1 MGKRG
6 HRAQGKKLLGPDL
19 GSSCSYSRVESFRG
33 RPVLRGSVTAQSLS
47 HSAAVS
53 RGRSLVGDGGPRVQ
67 PLSYP
72 PADTELELGEA
83 GKGSGELLPNLFFG
97 GRPPSPAG
105 SGVGPLPGRETSHIS
120 HLIPQLCIFRLSF
133 LFLVVVLLRG
143 HVRFIS
149 LCQAFGAGTDKQ
161 IVLPE
166 NLVAAVAATLP
177 LTAV

>member
-6 HRAQGKKLLGPDL
+6 HGAKGKKHLGPDL
-19 GSSCSYSRVESFRG
+19 GSSCSHFKVESFRG
-33 RPVLRGSVTAQSLS
+33 RPVLRGSVIVQSLS
-47 HSAAVS
+47 HSAALS
-53 RGRSLVGDGGPRVQ
+53 RARCLVGGGRPRVQ

-72 PADTELELGEA
+72 PADTELEWGDA
-83 GKGSGELLPNLFFG
+83 GNGSGELLPSLFSE
-97 GRPPSPAG
+97 GRPPFLAA
-105 SGVGPLPGRETSHIS
+105 SGVGPLPGRVTSHIS

-133 LFLVVVLLRG
+133 LFLVVLLLRG

-166 NLVAAVAATLP
+166 NLVAAVAAALP
-177 LTAV
+177 LAAV